1 MNKLNHSELCLSS
14 SIQKPFDTSLRQKSS
29 DMITIIRHEIMV
41 TMRQAFAWLTPLLFF
56 VIVVCLFPL
65 ALGPDKVLLNKVAPG
80 IIWVAA
86 LLAILISIGNLFR
99 QDAQEGHLDCL
110 LLSPHSLT
118 LLALCKTISYWI
130 TNCLPLIIISPL
142 LGFVLQLEIYE
153 EYALFLT
160 LLLGTPVLCL
170 LGAIGAA
177 LVVGIRGHGLLL
189 PVLIMP
195 LYIPVLIFGTGT
207 IMAASAHLPINGYLA
222 ILGAIALFSL
232 AFAPLLTGV
241 ALRIGVNQ

>member
-1 MNKLNHSELCLSS
+1 M
-14 SIQKPFDTSLRQKSS
+14 IKPLLTILRH
-29 DMITIIRHEIMV
+29 DILLTL
-41 TMRQAFAWLTPLLFF
+41 RQAFTWLTPLIFF
-56 VIVVCLFPL
+56 VIVICLFPL
-65 ALGPDKVLLNKVAPG
+65 ALGPDKTLLNQIAPG

-86 LLAILISIGNLFR
+86 LLAILISIGHLFR
-99 QDAQEGHLDCL
+99 NDEQEGHLDLL
-110 LLSPHSLT
+110 LLSPHPLT
-118 LLALCKTISYWI
+118 LLVFCKILSYWI
-130 TNCLPLIIISPL
+130 TNCLPLIILSPV
-142 LGFVLQLEIYE
+142 LGFLLQLDTYE
-153 EYALFLT
+153 EYVLFIT

-177 LVVGIRGHGLLL
+177 LTVGIRSHGLLL

-207 IMAASAHLPINGYLA
+207 IMAASAHLPINGYFA
-222 ILGAIALFSL
+222 ILGALALFSL

>member
-1 MNKLNHSELCLSS
+1 MFKTFC
-14 SIQKPFDTSLRQKSS
+14 SIV
-29 DMITIIRHEIMV
+29 RHEILI
-41 TMRQAFAWLTPLLFF
+41 TFRQAYSWLTPLLFF

-65 ALGPDKVLLNKVAPG
+65 ALGPDKNLLNKVAPG

-86 LLAILISIGNLFR
+86 LLAILISIGNLFK
-99 QDAQEGHLDCL
+99 QDAQEGHLDLL

-118 LLALCKTISYWI
+118 LLVFFKIFSFWLTH
-130 TNCLPLIIISPL
+130 CLPLILISPL
-142 LGFVLQLEIYE
+142 LGLFLNLNAHEEFVLLV
-153 EYALFLT
+153 T

-177 LVVGIRGHGLLL
+177 LVVGVRGHGLLL
-189 PVLIMP
+189 PILIMP

-207 IMAASAHLPINGYLA
+207 VLAASATYPINGYFA
-222 ILGAIALFSL
+222 IMGAFFLLSL
-232 AFAPLLTGV
+232 AFAPFMTGV

>member
-1 MNKLNHSELCLSS
+1 M
-14 SIQKPFDTSLRQKSS
+14 FKSFL
-29 DMITIIRHEIMV
+29 TIIQHEIRV
-41 TMRQAFAWLTPLLFF
+41 TMRQAFSWITPLLFF
-56 VIVVCLFPL
+56 VIVVSLFPL
-65 ALGPDKVLLNKVAPG
+65 AIGPDETLLRKIAPG

-99 QDAQEGHLDCL
+99 TDAEEGYLDLL

-118 LLALCKTISYWI
+118 LLVCSKIFSYWF
-130 TNCLPLIIISPL
+130 THCLPLILVSPL
-142 LGFVLQLEIYE
+142 LGLLLNLTSHE
-153 EYALFLT
+153 ELTLIIT

-170 LGAIGAA
+170 LGAVGAG

-195 LYIPVLIFGTGT
+195 LYVPILIFGTGAM
-207 IMAASAHLPINGYLA
+207 MAASLHQPLNGYFA
-222 ILGAIALFSL
+222 IMGAFLLVSL